1 MPRAKNN
8 RSNNPAAEFSVAP
21 RQSKSLQK
29 LRDAA
34 RASFLSEGFHKT
46 RPQDIA
52 RIAGVATGTFY
63 LHFVDK
69 KAAFLDFAEQAQ
81 EELIAL
87 NAESLAGLNEPIAR
101 WRQIFRTLVEYG
113 SKNPGLLQAAFLD
126 PILIAPNDDKAWALY
141 DRVGALVALAL
152 EDDLESSRALSDK
165 YDLALMSHAI
175 CGALRHAMT
184 YAIRKSIDVER
195 VIENLTRFV
204 DHGLA
209 IDQQAAVCKATD
221 KFQGVTL

>member
-1 MPRAKNN
+1 MTFAQEIRQSHETPVEAVVTPRK
-8 RSNNPAAEFSVAP
+8 
-21 RQSKSLQK
+21 SKSLQK

-34 RASFLSEGFHKT
+34 RTCFLSDGFHNT

-52 RIAGVATGTFY
+52 REAGVASGTFY

-81 EELIAL
+81 DELIAL
-87 NAESLAGLNEPIAR
+87 NARNLAGLNEPSSR
-101 WRQIFRTLVEYG
+101 WRQIFQTLVEFG
-113 SKNPGLLQAAFLD
+113 SDNPGLLQAAFLD
-126 PILIAPNDDKAWALY
+126 PVLIAPNDEKAWELY
-141 DRVGALVALAL
+141 DRVGLLVELAL
-152 EDDLESSRALSDK
+152 QEDRESSRALSDE
-165 YDLALMSHAI
+165 YDLALISHAI

-184 YAIRKSIDVER
+184 YAIRRDIDPER

-209 IDQQAAVCKATD
+209 IDPQK
-221 KFQGVTL
+221 K